1 MNRKREALIARGMN
15 SRLIGAV
22 LITARVLECE
32 TKSPHPPAASEQEQV
47 LTDAAQHV
55 TYAEANL
62 PNFACT
68 QTTHRFE
75 DVNNSGWR
83 PIDLVIDNLTYFDH
97 CGVSS
102 AWGLGSI
109 TRAIFQPRTGAEF
122 AWQDWFNLRGRKM
135 HVYAYRVPAFKSS
148 YHIELEGQ
156 SMDLVTGYH
165 GLVFI
170 DGDEHF
176 VQRITLH
183 ADEIPLSF
191 PIQDISIALD
201 YDYARIGDVAYLLPL
216 QFELR
221 SREGVRLIKSA
232 VDYDNYRQI
241 IAVPMTA
248 LDSPPA
254 SQQ

>member
-1 MNRKREALIARGMN
+1 MAAL
-15 SRLIGAV
+15 
-22 LITARVLECE
+22 LITGGVLQCQ
-32 TKSPHPPAASEQEQV
+32 TNAPPPPDTSEQEQV
-47 LTDAAQHV
+47 LAGAAQHATNPEV
-55 TYAEANL
+55 NL

-68 QTTHRFE
+68 QTTRRFE

-83 PIDLVIDNLTYFDH
+83 PIDLVVDNLTYVEH
-97 CGVSS
+97 RGVSS

-109 TRAIFQPRTGAEF
+109 MRAIFQPQTGTEF
-122 AWQDWFNLRGRKM
+122 AWQDWFKLRGRKM

-148 YHIELEGQ
+148 YHIELAGQ

-191 PIQDISIALD
+191 PIQDISLALD
-201 YDYARIGDVAYLLPL
+201 YDYARIGDVDYLLPL

-221 SREGVRLIKSA
+221 SREGVRLIKND

-241 IAVPMTA
+241 TAVPMST
-248 LDSPPA
+248 LDSGAA
-254 SQQ
+254 SQE